1 MVTTRKQRGIPTLNK
16 IAAAPIADMNRY
28 NARMAESVISKVSF
42 LDKVFANLIVDYGCA
57 DGTVLDFIE
66 RAFPGS
72 RRLVGYDNDP
82 EMIAKARARNP
93 DSAIIY
99 TSDWS
104 VVQDEVAKEKAL
116 GHKSCLLLNSVLHEV
131 HSYLTPEE
139 TERTF
144 DEIWSRAGV
153 VFDYIAIRDMMVRK
167 SASRASDQIHATRV
181 RQLFNQNRLEEWEAQ
196 WGSIDENWSLTHLM
210 LTYRYVDNWKRE
222 LKENYLPIPFEDFVA
237 SIPREYMPTY
247 KDHFTLP
254 FLRHQVHEDFGIDL
268 AEPTHV
274 QLILKHVG

>member
-1 MVTTRKQRGIPTLNK
+1 MVTPQTKRKSDLNK
-16 IAAAPIADMNRY
+16 IVAAPIADMNRY

-82 EMIAKARARNP
+82 EMIEKARARNP
-93 DSAIIY
+93 DSAILY

-104 VVQDEVAKEKAL
+104 VVQDEVAKEKAV

-131 HSYLTPEE
+131 HSYLTPDE

-144 DEIWSRAGV
+144 DEIWGRAGV

-167 SASRASDQIHATRV
+167 SASRASDQIQATRV
-181 RQLFNQNRLEEWEAQ
+181 RQLFDQKRLEEWEAT
-196 WGSIDENWSLTHLM
+196 WGSIDENWSFTHLM

-237 SIPREYMPTY
+237 SIPKDYMPTY